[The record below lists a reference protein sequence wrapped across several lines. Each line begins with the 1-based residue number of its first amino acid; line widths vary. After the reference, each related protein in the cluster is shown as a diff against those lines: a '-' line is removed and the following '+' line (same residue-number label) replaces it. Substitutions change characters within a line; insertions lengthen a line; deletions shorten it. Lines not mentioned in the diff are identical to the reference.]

1 VEVSENIAA
10 KAEEM
15 FLKFGIK
22 SISMD
27 DISRHIG
34 ISKKT
39 LYQHIPNKS
48 ELVKVVLETKFSE
61 HCERVEGIQLESKDP
76 IEEVLL
82 FARMVIEMLV
92 QMSPSVIYDL
102 QKYYLDLWKF
112 VATRRH
118 DLIYQV
124 LFANLE
130 EGKKR
135 GIYRDD
141 IDTDLIASLYV
152 RMSTFMF
159 DQKAIDAPRARKIKL
174 YYEFVKYHIRGIAT
188 QNGHDLLNQYEYFW
202 HE

>member
-1 VEVSENIAA
+1 MEITENIAA
-10 KAEEM
+10 HAEKM

-27 DISRHIG
+27 DISRNLG

-39 LYQHIPNKS
+39 LYQHVPNKK
-48 ELVKVVLETKFSE
+48 ELVRVVLDRKFEE
-61 HCERVEGIQLESKDP
+61 HAQQIKTVQLEAQDP
-76 IEEVLL
+76 VEEILL
-82 FARMVIEMLV
+82 SARMVIEMLV
-92 QMSPSVIYDL
+92 QMSPSVVYDL
-102 QKYYLDLWKF
+102 QKYYHELWHIL
-112 VATRRH
+112 ASRRH
-118 DLIYQV
+118 ETIYEV
-124 LFANLE
+124 LFENLK

-141 IDTDLIASLYV
+141 IDIDLIASLYV
-152 RMSTFMF
+152 QMSTFMF

-188 QNGHDLLNQYEYFW
+188 QSGHDLLNQYEYFW